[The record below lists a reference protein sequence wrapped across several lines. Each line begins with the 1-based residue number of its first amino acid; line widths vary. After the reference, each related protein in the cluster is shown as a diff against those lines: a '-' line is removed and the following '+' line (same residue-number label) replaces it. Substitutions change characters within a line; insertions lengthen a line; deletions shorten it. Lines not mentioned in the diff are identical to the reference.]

1 MSRVLKVLINIIL
14 ACALISA
21 ALLLVPSFLGIET
34 IIIQNKRVETNLAVG
49 SVTYGREKPVAEVK
63 VGDSIYVENK
73 DGSEYLY
80 KVDAVDAGT
89 ETLIIRNASDSSAE
103 SMEVE
108 MDKACV
114 RIVTIPVI
122 GYLAAMAGSLKGWII
137 IGLVILL
144 LILLF
149 VISEMWEKD
158 VEAKEEEEGRAIREE
173 DHMDMEGLS
182 SRKRKKLEQ
191 KQKKQEEKAAKK
203 AAKKNKKDQRGQDM
217 EEPEVQ
223 RGVQPITEAESP
235 AALFEAAREEI
246 ASSVAS
252 ATTAGIEEPEAQPE
266 IDPTIDLERQITEEL
281 ARAAREPDSVQE
293 MTEERSAEAPVSF
306 AGDAEPVDVECQEI
320 VIPCCSV
327 DELLRK
333 AILAGDEP
341 EVLEDKELGITFL
354 DYSEVL

>member
-1 MSRVLKVLINIIL
+1 MSRVLKILINIIL

-21 ALLLVPSFLGIET
+21 ALLLVPSFMGVET

-49 SVTYGREKPVAEVK
+49 SVTYGKERPIAEVK

-89 ETLIIRNASDSSAE
+89 GTLIIRDASDSSAE
-103 SMEVE
+103 STEVVME
-108 MDKACV
+108 KACV
-114 RIVTIPVI
+114 RLVTIPVI
-122 GYLAAMAGSLKGWII
+122 GYLAAMAGSVKGWII

-158 VEAKEEEEGRAIREE
+158 GEAKEEESGGYEAAAPEDEE
-173 DHMDMEGLS
+173 EVS
-182 SRKRKKLEQ
+182 PAKRKRLEQ

-203 AAKKNKKDQRGQDM
+203 AARKNKKDQKGQDM
-217 EEPEVQ
+217 EEPEV
-223 RGVQPITEAESP
+223 RGSVQPVTETESP

-252 ATTAGIEEPEAQPE
+252 AMTQGIEEPEAKPE

-293 MTEERSAEAPVSF
+293 MDEAEAAAESAAF
-306 AGDAEPVDVECQEI
+306 AGEPEEAESESQEI
-320 VIPCCSV
+320 VIPCCSA

-341 EVLEDKELGITFL
+341 EILEDKELGITFL

>member
-14 ACALISA
+14 ACTLISA

-34 IIIQNKRVETNLAVG
+34 IIIQNSRVETNLAVG
-49 SVTYGREKPVAEVK
+49 SVTYGRERPVAEVK

-89 ETLIIRNASDSSAE
+89 GTLIIRNASDSSAE
-103 SMEVE
+103 SAE
-108 MDKACV
+108 MVTDKACV

-122 GYLAAMAGSLKGWII
+122 GYLAAMAGSINGWII

-158 VEAKEEEEGRAIREE
+158 AESREE
-173 DHMDMEGLS
+173 DEDTHRAVREDAGDLS
-182 SRKRKKLEQ
+182 PRKRKKLEQ

-203 AAKKNKKDQRGQDM
+203 AAKKNKKDQKGQDM
-217 EEPEVQ
+217 EEPEV
-223 RGVQPITEAESP
+223 RGSMHSAAETESP

-252 ATTAGIEEPEAQPE
+252 AMTEGVEEPEAKPE
-266 IDPTIDLERQITEEL
+266 TDPTIDLERQITEEL

-293 MTEERSAEAPVSF
+293 MTDDEMAVEPVAFDAEADST
-306 AGDAEPVDVECQEI
+306 ETESQEI

-341 EVLEDKELGITFL
+341 EILEDKEMGITFL

>member
-1 MSRVLKVLINIIL
+1 MSRVLKILINIIL

-34 IIIQNKRVETNLAVG
+34 IIIQNRRVETNLAVG
-49 SVTYGREKPVAEVK
+49 SVTYGRERPIAEVK
-63 VGDSIYVENK
+63 VGDDIYVENK

-80 KVDAVDAGT
+80 RVDAVDAGT
-89 ETLIIRNASDSSAE
+89 GTLIIRDASDKGAE
-103 SMEVE
+103 STEAV

-122 GYLAAMAGSLKGWII
+122 GYLAAMAGSVKGWII

-158 VEAKEEEEGRAIREE
+158 VETKGEGEGPREDE
-173 DHMDMEGLS
+173 PADMEEPN
-182 SRKRKKLEQ
+182 SRKQKKLEQ
-191 KQKKQEEKAAKK
+191 KQKKQEEKAAKR

-217 EEPEVQ
+217 EEPEV
-223 RGVQPITEAESP
+223 RGGVQPVTETESP

-252 ATTAGIEEPEAQPE
+252 AMTEGSEEPEEKPE

-281 ARAAREPDSVQE
+281 ARAAREPDLVQE
-293 MTEERSAEAPVSF
+293 MTDDAAAAEPASF
-306 AGDAEPVDVECQEI
+306 AMEADPEEAESQEI

>member
-49 SVTYGREKPVAEVK
+49 SVTYGRERPIAEVK

-80 KVDAVDAGT
+80 RVDAVDAGT
-89 ETLIIRNASDSSAE
+89 GTLIIRDASDNSAE
-103 SMEVE
+103 STEAV

-122 GYLAAMAGSLKGWII
+122 GYLAAMAGSVKGWII

-158 VEAKEEEEGRAIREE
+158 VETKEEGEGAREDDRA
-173 DHMDMEGLS
+173 DMEEPG

-191 KQKKQEEKAAKK
+191 KQRKQEEKAAKK

-217 EEPEVQ
+217 EEPEV
-223 RGVQPITEAESP
+223 RGGAQPVTETESP

-252 ATTAGIEEPEAQPE
+252 AMTEGDEEPEEKPE

-293 MTEERSAEAPVSF
+293 MTAGEEA
-306 AGDAEPVDVECQEI
+306 AEPAPFVPEADPEEAESQEI

>member
-34 IIIQNKRVETNLAVG
+34 IIIQNSRVETNLAVG
-49 SVTYGREKPVAEVK
+49 SVTYGRERPIAEVK

-80 KVDAVDAGT
+80 KVNAVDAGT
-89 ETLIIRNASDSSAE
+89 GTLVLGNPSDRGAE
-103 SMEVE
+103 SQEAV

-114 RIVTIPVI
+114 RIVTIPLI
-122 GYLAAMAGSLKGWII
+122 GYLAAMAGSIKGWII

-144 LILLF
+144 LILMF
-149 VISEMWEKD
+149 VLSEMWEKD
-158 VEAKEEEEGRAIREE
+158 GEAKEEEEGYEAARKDEE
-173 DHMDMEGLS
+173 ERSPGQM
-182 SRKRKKLEQ
+182 KKLAK

-203 AAKKNKKDQRGQDM
+203 AARKNKKGQKGQDM
-217 EEPEVQ
+217 EEPEV
-223 RGVQPITEAESP
+223 RGSVQPVTETESP

-252 ATTAGIEEPEAQPE
+252 AMTEGFEGPEEKPEV
-266 IDPTIDLERQITEEL
+266 DPTIDLERQITEEL
-281 ARAAREPDSVQE
+281 ARAAREPESVRE
-293 MTEERSAEAPVSF
+293 IGEEEGGMEAAVPGMDAGPAEAESQV
-306 AGDAEPVDVECQEI
+306 I

-333 AILAGDEP
+333 AVLAGDEP